1 MWYLKLEHKT
11 VYQLNFASRCSR
23 NSTVLKFTRIKIG
36 GNIELELVKLVCS
49 IVENLVDKG
58 NPLNIDKSQLV
69 CDIFKNIFNLN
80 PQEYDIVKKQ
90 IEYIYN
96 NNQIIKIPFLRKLT
110 RMVFNFITKKNIIRL
125 KHLIH
130 LNNIFFK
137 INVII
142 KVVPLVIMISVIVL

>member
-1 MWYLKLEHKT
+1 MSQITNQT
-11 VYQLNFASRCSR
+11 VSDVISQIGPQ
-23 NSTVLKFTRIKIG
+23 NSLSTHLSYNSILQAVVQEIQKFPNLPILKIG

-96 NNQIIKIPFLRKLT
+96 NNQIIKIQFLRKLT
-110 RMVFNFITKKNIIRL
+110 RMAFNFLTKKT
-125 KHLIH
+125 
-130 LNNIFFK
+130 
-137 INVII
+137 
-142 KVVPLVIMISVIVL
+142 

>member
-1 MWYLKLEHKT
+1 MSQITNQT
-11 VYQLNFASRCSR
+11 VSDIISQIGPKNSLSTHLNY
-23 NSTVLKFTRIKIG
+23 NSILQCVSQEISNFPNLVSLKIG

-110 RMVFNFITKKNIIRL
+110 RMVFNFITKKT
-125 KHLIH
+125 
-130 LNNIFFK
+130 
-137 INVII
+137 
-142 KVVPLVIMISVIVL
+142 

>member
-1 MWYLKLEHKT
+1 MSQITNQT
-11 VYQLNFASRCSR
+11 VQNVISAIGPKNSLSTHLNY
-23 NSTVLKFTRIKIG
+23 NSILQSIVQEIQKFPNLPILKIG

-110 RMVFNFITKKNIIRL
+110 RMVFNFITKKT
-125 KHLIH
+125 
-130 LNNIFFK
+130 
-137 INVII
+137 
-142 KVVPLVIMISVIVL
+142 